1 MSLELLVDSH
11 NLIISLPIQYQ
22 VFDDITSC
30 LLTIYFN
37 GKANVAIVDSVETK
51 IGYRNQGF
59 ATKLMERIL
68 RIAEFHNVDSVELVV
83 NHDNEAAIR
92 LYEKVGFEPT
102 QKIYYRKILNKWPES
117 KEKAKSQSPMADT
130 PTEA

>member
-1 MSLELLVDSH
+1 MDSH
-11 NLIISLPIQYQ
+11 GLIISLPIQYQ
-22 VFDDITSC
+22 VFDNKSSC

-51 IGYRNQGF
+51 IGFRNQGF

-68 RIAEFHNVDSVELVV
+68 RIAEYHNVDSVELVV

-102 QKIYYRKILNKWPES
+102 SKIYYRKILNKWP
-117 KEKAKSQSPMADT
+117 T
-130 PTEA
+130 